1 MRNNC
6 SNLNYDLFLNKLR
19 LNAACEKCGHEREDA
34 EHYFMQCPSYTNER
48 LLLFRATRHIHPLSV
63 NTLLQGKDS
72 RPDEE
77 NIFIFNQ
84 VQIYIKNTK
93 RFDRN

>member
-1 MRNNC
+1 
-6 SNLNYDLFLNKLR
+6 
-19 LNAACEKCGHEREDA
+19 
-34 EHYFMQCPSYTNER
+34 MQCPSYTNER
-48 LLLFRATRHIHPLSV
+48 LLLFRATRHLHSLSAY
-63 NTLLQGKDS
+63 TLLQGKDS

>member
-1 MRNNC
+1 
-6 SNLNYDLFLNKLR
+6 
-19 LNAACEKCGHEREDA
+19 
-34 EHYFMQCPSYTNER
+34 MQCPSYTNER
-48 LLLFRATRHIHPLSV
+48 LLLFRATRHLHPLSV
-63 NTLLQGKDS
+63 STLLQGKDT

-84 VQIYIKNTK
+84 VQIFIKDTFVK